1 MGENVEFWLTF
12 RSMSYY
18 SNYNR
23 SIFIHTLFEGCVNCL
38 FQGQPYLSRCEL
50 RLTIAHIPCKWRQVF
65 LYVSF
70 SPCGAGTIL
79 WLIYLY
85 THLKYWS
92 YYSTCSDGNGISRV
106 RAPVR
111 ANIILGGDCYY
122 ELSQQSLLLVET
134 WCREYGEGLQWIMQ
148 HSPGFFP
155 FTLYCLLLLRE
166 WRESPSF
173 FSIRQGETTH

>member
-70 SPCGAGTIL
+70 SP
-79 WLIYLY
+79 
-85 THLKYWS
+85 
-92 YYSTCSDGNGISRV
+92 
-106 RAPVR
+106 
-111 ANIILGGDCYY
+111 
-122 ELSQQSLLLVET
+122 
-134 WCREYGEGLQWIMQ
+134 YGEDLQWIMQ

-166 WRESPSF
+166 WRESTYF

>member
-111 ANIILGGDCYY
+111 ANIILGATVITGMAGVH
-122 ELSQQSLLLVET
+122 LLFLHQT
-134 WCREYGEGLQWIMQ
+134 GRNNPLGLNGNYDKIPF
-148 HSPGFFP
+148 HRFLTSKDLFGFFML
-155 FTLYCLLLLRE
+155 FIIMSVIC
-166 WRESPSF
+166 F
-173 FSIRQGETTH
+173 FYP